1 MVMVESWM
9 MHELSMRRIHVDVNE
24 DEDDEQ
30 SSVYAEVA
38 GSRPHQN
45 ENERR
50 MDGVIT
56 VREHA

>member
-1 MVMVESWM
+1 MVMVESRM
-9 MHELSMRRIHVDVNE
+9 MHELSMRRIHVDV

-45 ENERR
+45 KNERK
-50 MDGVIT
+50 MG
-56 VREHA
+56 